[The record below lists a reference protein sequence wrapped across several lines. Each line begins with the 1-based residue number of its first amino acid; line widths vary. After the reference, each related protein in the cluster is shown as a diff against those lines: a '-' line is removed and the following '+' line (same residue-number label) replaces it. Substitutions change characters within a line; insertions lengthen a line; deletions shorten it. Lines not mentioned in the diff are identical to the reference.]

1 MSIKKRPV
9 SNVNRT
15 EKFQQLVREMR
26 RFIAGAIM
34 FNQQL
39 ADTLGINATDYQVL
53 NLLDLRG
60 QAKPGDLARL
70 TGLTTGG
77 VTLVLDRLENAGFVK
92 RERNP
97 NDRRSLLIRPVPAKM
112 RAILRLYEP
121 VIAGM
126 QRISSAYDDRELST
140 VLDFF
145 TRSNAF
151 GETRHRPPARF

>member
-15 EKFQQLVREMR
+15 EKFQWLVREVR
-26 RFIAGAIM
+26 RFIAGAVV

-77 VTLVLDRLENAGFVK
+77 VTLVLDRLEKAGFAR

-112 RAILRLYEP
+112 RTILRLYKP

-126 QRISSAYDDRELST
+126 QRIASVYNDRELST

-145 TRSNAF
+145 ARSNAF
-151 GETRHRPPARF
+151 GEARRRPPASS